1 MSDKILITGAT
12 GFIGS
17 HLAEMCVEKGF
28 NVVAFDRYNPNNN
41 WGWLE
46 NSKYN
51 KDMRIVLGDIRDY
64 DSVFKSVKGC
74 NKIFHLA
81 ALVGIPYS
89 YLSPIAYIKTNLE
102 GTYNV
107 VESAKKFD
115 IDQIIITS
123 TSETYGSAKYIP
135 IDEKHDLVGQ
145 SPYAASKIAAD
156 QLALSYHFSYN
167 LPIKIVKP
175 FNTFGPRQ
183 SLRAIIPTIISQALY
198 NDKITLGN
206 TSPSRDFLY
215 VEDTCRSFLEISK
228 SKKLLGEVINVGTKT
243 EISIEKLT
251 KKILKIMDLSLEIK
265 KEKTRSRPKKSEVDR
280 LCCDN
285 KKIIKLTK
293 WKPNYSLDEG
303 LRKTIDWF
311 KDFHNSNKKDIYHI

>member
-228 SKKLLGEVINVGTKT
+228 SKKLFGEVINVGTKT

>member
-17 HLAEMCVEKGF
+17 HLAEMCVEKGL

-64 DSVFKSVKGC
+64 DSVFKLMKGC

-89 YLSPIAYIKTNLE
+89 YVSPIAYIKTNLE

-115 IDQIIITS
+115 VDQIIITS

-167 LPIKIVKP
+167 LPIKILKP

-206 TSPSRDFLY
+206 TSPSRDFLF

-228 SKKLLGEVINVGTKT
+228 SNKLFGEVINVGTKT

-251 KKILKIMDLSLEIK
+251 KKILKIMDLNLAIK
-265 KEKTRSRPKKSEVDR
+265 KEQTRSRPKKSEVDR

-293 WKPNYSLDEG
+293 WKPNYSLDQG

-311 KDFHNSNKKDIYHI
+311 RDFHNSNKKDIYHI